1 MLPDVATVAESGV
14 PGYEAIEW
22 NGVMVPAGT
31 PMPVVRRI
39 RDAIAKV
46 LAPTEMKERLLAA
59 GAEGVGSTPEEF
71 SAFIR
76 TELATWSKVVRELQL
91 SVD

>member
-1 MLPDVATVAESGV
+1 
-14 PGYEAIEW
+14 
-22 NGVMVPAGT
+22 
-31 PMPVVRRI
+31 
-39 RDAIAKV
+39 
-46 LAPTEMKERLLAA
+46 MKERLLAV